1 MVMCQRVSLHA
12 NAHCHKARIVR
23 SESRLYV
30 IVLCGVL
37 AWMPGLLAHV
47 ASALVSYPGGHR
59 SEEKGWRRS
68 RCGLQ
73 CRPAGTPA
81 PSAAMTERT
90 DQPS

>member
-12 NAHCHKARIVR
+12 NAALSQGAIVR
-23 SESRLYV
+23 SEGRLYV

-37 AWMPGLLAHV
+37 AWMPSMLAHV

-68 RCGLQ
+68 RSGLQ
-73 CRPAGTPA
+73 CRPAEIPA
-81 PSAAMTERT
+81 PSVAMTERT